1 MSKHTPGPWTPARNP
16 SSLTARGI
24 DGPRGRRIV
33 KWGGLASPMSHESQA
48 NAELIAAAPDLLSAV
63 TLLLAN
69 IDTCGLDIDPAY
81 RATAIKARN
90 KALGR
95 TDPPKAA

>member
-1 MSKHTPGPWTPARNP
+1 VEVDEHFYGS
-16 SSLTARGI
+16 
-24 DGPRGRRIV
+24 GRDC
-33 KWGGLASPMSHESQA
+33 LQA
-48 NAELIAAAPDLLSAV
+48 NAHLIAAAPDLLSAV